1 MKPSFGIIPRTGV
14 LKTSDTLDHVTFM
27 GLEVNDLRMVLDSIR
42 VSGKNYPF
50 VYRYLENKANQALK
64 KKPLKIAVP
73 VTHTW
78 NEMADYTKDKLCKF
92 VNQCAEFGLSVE
104 EIKLP
109 SEFEEAHV
117 IHSIIYDKSVSY
129 YFAEE
134 YKDQSE
140 LISETTKA
148 MIERGNSIT
157 PEQYRVALG
166 KQAKLA
172 SMLNQLFEHYDIM
185 VSNSTAEVAQKG
197 LAIQEKIT
205 KLSLH

>member
-1 MKPSFGIIPRTGV
+1 MKPSFGVIPRTGV

-64 KKPLKIAVP
+64 KKPLNIAVP

-78 NEMADYTKDKLCKF
+78 NAMADYTKDKLYNFLNRCS
-92 VNQCAEFGLSVE
+92 ELGHSVE

-109 SEFEEAHV
+109 SEFEEAHR

-129 YFAEE
+129 YFAGE

-140 LISETTKA
+140 LISDTTKA

-157 PEQYRVALG
+157 AEQYRIA
-166 KQAKLA
+166 
-172 SMLNQLFEHYDIM
+172 FR
-185 VSNSTAEVAQKG
+185 
-197 LAIQEKIT
+197 
-205 KLSLH
+205 